1 MPAQPQP
8 QRPAAQ
14 PFLVEEMRVLE
25 EARGITLPNFLPRS
39 ALQILL
45 KKKVESIV
53 HVPHGLVKQVWEYVG
68 DLVMRI
74 LLRHSHDY
82 PQVQSSCR
90 HAVQSLMDKA
100 RQRSAQHVEEL
111 IEMELAADYTA
122 NPEYMRTCGSIMQ
135 EQDMF
140 LKNFPDVFR
149 DTTLQLRF
157 GEVDVSHLTLDDA
170 ELAGQA
176 FDLKA
181 RLAAYWNIVLL
192 RLVDGLALHVLL
204 SIRRLVEKHLVE
216 ELTGEVL
223 GKDMAGAKR
232 MLVPPPGTAAKR
244 DRLRNTIAVLRESR
258 EVVANI
264 MDRSSALG

>member
-1 MPAQPQP
+1 
-8 QRPAAQ
+8 
-14 PFLVEEMRVLE
+14 
-25 EARGITLPNFLPRS
+25 
-39 ALQILL
+39 
-45 KKKVESIV
+45 
-53 HVPHGLVKQVWEYVG
+53 
-68 DLVMRI
+68 
-74 LLRHSHDY
+74 
-82 PQVQSSCR
+82 
-90 HAVQSLMDKA
+90 MDKA